1 MRASRTCPGC
11 TAASARI
18 RARPHSTAWPKSG
31 RASPARRKQWPRSC
45 AVSSEI
51 LAAITV
57 SASSPLAIC
66 RLSKHCVPSS
76 YLPMKSCRNWRANPW
91 FRPFDRAPFSHI
103 LAPKA
108 GASGGMEASPLSAIP
123 DKQHQSGGIRVR
135 PLSPALGAEIIG
147 VDLREPLDDA
157 TFEKILATWHRHL
170 VILLRGQKLAEEDQV
185 RFAERFGL
193 PAKIHTKQFMQKHP
207 AVMLISNI
215 REDGKPIGALPDG
228 EMHFHTDQ
236 CHQERPAMASML
248 YALEVPSA
256 GGNTLFA
263 NGYRAYETLPDEIKR
278 RIDGH
283 KALNAYDYDTAAMK
297 RGTRIAEGVP
307 SHVHPVVRTHPATG
321 RKALYVN
328 RLMTVRIEGLPA
340 QESDELLDLL
350 FDHQERRE
358 CIYEHVWRPGDLLMW
373 DNRCA
378 LHARTDFSPS
388 ERRLIRR
395 VTILGEKP
403 V

>member
-1 MRASRTCPGC
+1 MEP
-11 TAASARI
+11 
-18 RARPHSTAWPKSG
+18 RPTHTEITLQP
-31 RASPARRKQWPRSC
+31 PVL
-45 AVSSEI
+45 AVQ
-51 LAAITV
+51 
-57 SASSPLAIC
+57 
-66 RLSKHCVPSS
+66 
-76 YLPMKSCRNWRANPW
+76 
-91 FRPFDRAPFSHI
+91 
-103 LAPKA
+103 
-108 GASGGMEASPLSAIP
+108 PLSA
-123 DKQHQSGGIRVR
+123 
-135 PLSPALGAEIIG
+135 ALGAEIIG
-147 VDLREPLDDA
+147 VDLSKDVDEQICAQLRDA
-157 TFEKILATWHRHL
+157 WHRHL
-170 VILLRGQKLAEEDQV
+170 VILLRDQKLSEGDQV
-185 RFAERFGL
+185 RFAEMFGP
-193 PAKIHTKQFMQKHP
+193 PAVIHTKQFVRSHP

-263 NGYRAYETLPDEIKR
+263 NGYKAYETLPDEIKR
-278 RIDGH
+278 RIDGR

-297 RGTRIAEGVP
+297 RGTQIAEGVP

-358 CIYEHVWRPGDLLMW
+358 FIYEHVWRPGDLLMW

-388 ERRLIRR
+388 ERRLMRR